1 MPKYRLVQTKVFKK
15 DLKIAIKRGYNID
28 LLDVVVDTLA
38 LGQVLPEKY
47 KEPYF
52 DRKL

>member
-15 DLKIAIKRGYNID
+15 DLKIAIKGGYNID
-28 LLDVVVDTLA
+28 LLGVVVDTLA